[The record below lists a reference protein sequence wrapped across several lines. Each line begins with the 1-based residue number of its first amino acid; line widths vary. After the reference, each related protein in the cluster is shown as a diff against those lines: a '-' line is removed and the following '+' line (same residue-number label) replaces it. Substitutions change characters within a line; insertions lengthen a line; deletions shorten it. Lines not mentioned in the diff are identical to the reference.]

1 MHAIC
6 KDYSE
11 EKYHISALKML
22 NEICN
27 NSFYKHVS
35 ENAHYSSSKF
45 DNDNIS
51 YFVDNKLKEPY
62 YNILT

>member
-35 ENAHYSSSKF
+35 ENANYSSSQF
-45 DNDNIS
+45 DNDNI
-51 YFVDNKLKEPY
+51 FLP
-62 YNILT
+62 